1 MNQTVINEKFID
13 YPTTV
18 AQCMTKAGAEKLL
31 SSGKPVMLKPNLI
44 NASPYPITTPP
55 AFCEAVINF
64 IRKHTAMSV
73 VIAEGCGDPYL
84 ETSEIFEQLGYTKLA
99 KRLNVSLL
107 DLNRAQLVLKKNAAC
122 RVFKEMWLP
131 KVVFEHLLISL
142 PMLKVHSL
150 SRLTGSMKNM
160 MGLVPP
166 EHYSG
171 SHGFWKKAAFHQ
183 HLDEAIVDLN
193 LYRPP
198 DFTIMDATMGLAEYH
213 LGGPHCKPP
222 VNRIIAGFD
231 ARTVD
236 RKAAELLGMDWK
248 TIGHLT

>member
-1 MNQTVINEKFID
+1 MNHTVINEEFDD

-18 AQCMTKAGAEKLL
+18 ERCMTKAGADGLFTT
-31 SSGKPVMLKPNLI
+31 GKPVMLKPNLI

-55 AFCEAVINF
+55 ELCEAVINF
-64 IRKHTAMSV
+64 VRKHADIPV

-84 ETSEIFEQLGYTKLA
+84 ETSEIFEQLGYTRLA
-99 KRLNVSLL
+99 KRLNVTLL
-107 DLNRAQLVLKKNAAC
+107 DLNRAQLVLKKNRTC
-122 RVFKEMWLP
+122 RFFKKMWLP

-142 PMLKVHSL
+142 PMLKAHSL

-193 LYRPP
+193 LYRSP
-198 DFTIMDATMGLAEYH
+198 DFTVMDATMGLAEYH